1 MKSTDGLHTAWKGLT
16 HVMQTDAR
24 FTPLEQERL
33 TAIDAKLDA
42 TTDTTREEDQ
52 LVLFCMT
59 RYTAVKENY

>member
-1 MKSTDGLHTAWKGLT
+1 
-16 HVMQTDAR
+16 MQTDAR
-24 FTPLEQERL
+24 FTPFEQERL